1 MNIIQIGC
9 GDGGDSVFSF
19 VVDHEK
25 NIENCILIDANPEV
39 LKKATAKYSKFPF
52 CELRNLAVL
61 PIETEGYKIKL
72 FSSITDPCFQAA
84 SVKKEHVAAHLR
96 EEPSLEFK
104 VPTISLTSLLKEY
117 IETDYLFIDTEGLDA
132 LNLLSVNFNRTI
144 LKQIVFE
151 RMHTDGVLYSG
162 PRLRCLIKYL
172 QEFKFVITPD
182 PQCPYNLMAK
192 R

>member
-9 GDGGDSVFSF
+9 GDGDDSVFSF

-72 FSSITDPCFQAA
+72 FSSN
-84 SVKKEHVAAHLR
+84 LR
-96 EEPSLEFK
+96 EPKF
-104 VPTISLTSLLKEY
+104 
-117 IETDYLFIDTEGLDA
+117 
-132 LNLLSVNFNRTI
+132 
-144 LKQIVFE
+144 
-151 RMHTDGVLYSG
+151 SG
-162 PRLRCLIKYL
+162 K
-172 QEFKFVITPD
+172 
-182 PQCPYNLMAK
+182 
-192 R
+192 